1 MGPRSD
7 FSKPCQG
14 AAEKSANAT
23 RRCCFVRGSQPV
35 GMSTVDAVAAVFRQ
49 GVLFF
54 IRKPSSIYPIP
65 YTKFVHYHDF
75 ALRILLFQ
83 AGSFMMAMFE
93 CPAKRRKTESMSR
106 FEYTIE
112 NVLDVPLWEKMQ
124 DRLAELTGTAII
136 CIDIKGKPVTK
147 HSGRTEFCS
156 IVRENPVSRKRC
168 FRCDA
173 LAGVEAVRRGR
184 PYIYLCH
191 CGVVDVAVP
200 VMVGD
205 IYLGAVMFGQVRLR
219 HKDREKAERL
229 VNEIGS
235 ILPQEDTARQDILR
249 KYELLPEMDYD
260 RIVLI
265 AEYIDDMV
273 HYIVD
278 RAVKSHTRDETYK
291 WLMSASAEQP
301 SEEIAIQE
309 ILPQEERRLRQTGAL
324 PVKPSSVVYPA
335 VVYIRDHLRQ
345 EITMKEMADLCHL
358 SPSYFSRTFNKE
370 TGESFVNYIS
380 SRRIQQAKELL
391 QETGKSITQIADEVG
406 YDNISHFTAVFK
418 RTEGITPSAYR
429 ASKKRKKF
437 L

>member
-1 MGPRSD
+1 
-7 FSKPCQG
+7 
-14 AAEKSANAT
+14 
-23 RRCCFVRGSQPV
+23 
-35 GMSTVDAVAAVFRQ
+35 
-49 GVLFF
+49 
-54 IRKPSSIYPIP
+54 
-65 YTKFVHYHDF
+65 
-75 ALRILLFQ
+75 
-83 AGSFMMAMFE
+83 MMAVFE
-93 CPAKRRKTESMSR
+93 CPARRREIEGMSR

-112 NVLDVPLWEKMQ
+112 NVLDIPLWEKMQ
-124 DRLAELTGTAII
+124 DRLAELTGTAIV

-147 HSGRTEFCS
+147 HSGRTAFCS

-191 CGVVDVAVP
+191 CGIVDVAVP

-229 VNEIGS
+229 VNEISS
-235 ILPQEDTARQDILR
+235 ILPQEDAAQQEILR

-260 RIVLI
+260 RIVQV
-265 AEYIDDMV
+265 AEYINDMV

-291 WLMSASAEQP
+291 WLMSANAEQP
-301 SEEIAIQE
+301 SEEIQIQE
-309 ILPQEERRLRQTGAL
+309 LLP
-324 PVKPSSVVYPA
+324 
-335 VVYIRDHLRQ
+335 Q
-345 EITMKEMADLCHL
+345 EITMMEMADLCHL

-380 SRRIQQAKELL
+380 SRRIQLAKELL
-391 QETGKSITQIADEVG
+391 LETGKSISQIAEEVG

-429 ASKKRKKF
+429 SSKKRKKF
-437 L
+437 S